1 MNFPNNENTDVS
13 MLPENL
19 SQRNKGYM
27 KTCVVVNPDLAH
39 RRREDAVGL
48 APKAEKKYVFK
59 L

>member
-1 MNFPNNENTDVS
+1 VNFPNNENTDVS

-19 SQRNKGYM
+19 SQRNKG
-27 KTCVVVNPDLAH
+27 
-39 RRREDAVGL
+39 RREDAVGL